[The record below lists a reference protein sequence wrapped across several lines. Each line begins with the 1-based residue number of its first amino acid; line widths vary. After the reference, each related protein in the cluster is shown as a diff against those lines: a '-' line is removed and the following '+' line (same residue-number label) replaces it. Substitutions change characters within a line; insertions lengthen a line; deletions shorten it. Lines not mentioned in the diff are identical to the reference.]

1 MTHGDRDDGTRGV
14 DAPRV
19 PLVVGHRGA
28 SAHAPENT
36 LAAFRRALEDGADGL
51 EFDVRLARDGVP
63 VVIHDATLRRTGSR
77 DRAVAALTS
86 AELGACGVGAWFNR
100 RFPRLGR
107 AEYERECVPTLARV
121 FQQTAARSRVLYV
134 ELKYEPGEDVRPLAS
149 EVVRLVGEHELAGRV
164 VVESFNHEAVREVK
178 RLAPEL
184 RAAALFERS
193 VARPV
198 LPARAILDRARDCRA
213 DELALHHT
221 LARARTVVA
230 ARREGFDALVWTVD
244 RPAWAARALALGL
257 RALITNRPALMRAA
271 LDGLAASP

>member
-1 MTHGDRDDGTRGV
+1 MTQGDLDDGTRGV

-36 LAAFRRALEDGADGL
+36 LAAFRRAFEDGADGL

-63 VVIHDATLRRTGSR
+63 VVIHDATLRRTGPE
-77 DRAVAALTS
+77 DAAVAALTS
-86 AELGACGVGAWFNR
+86 EELGACAIGSWFNR
-100 RFPRLGR
+100 RFPRLAR
-107 AEYERECVPTLARV
+107 EEYERECEPTLAQV
-121 FQQTAARSRVLYV
+121 FQQAAARARVLYV

-149 EVVRLVGEHELAGRV
+149 AVVRLVGEHELAGQV

-193 VARPV
+193 AARPV
-198 LPARAILDRARDCRA
+198 LPARAILARARDCGA
-213 DELALHHT
+213 DELALHHS
-221 LARARTVVA
+221 LARARTVEA
-230 ARREGFDALVWTVD
+230 ARRAGLDALVWTVD
-244 RPAWAARALALGL
+244 RPTWAARALSLGL

-271 LDGLAASP
+271 LDRLTNEP